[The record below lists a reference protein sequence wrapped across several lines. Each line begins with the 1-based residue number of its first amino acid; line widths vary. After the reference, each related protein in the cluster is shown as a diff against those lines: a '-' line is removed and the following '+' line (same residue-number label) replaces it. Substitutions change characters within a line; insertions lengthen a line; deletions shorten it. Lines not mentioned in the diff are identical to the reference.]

1 MNQFI
6 VKKLWWENA
15 GLLHRS
21 SENIIIDHQKWI
33 KQTAFVSAIRG
44 SSFNTTDHLIQIA
57 NYCNEWN
64 LEKAY
69 EEIDLIL
76 TFHINVMN
84 REFEENLDIRKA
96 LTQEITDFFVKFK
109 KFVDDWYNQND
120 RNTPSID
127 NDYTIMYNNTPLS
140 IIWFG
145 EDVSAQCMTSTL
157 NSKAQLLGL
166 LEEWKQFAKTMT
178 LGDLISP
185 EKSLWKSQKEV
196 FELLFERLYEKAN
209 KILEENMIPI
219 MPWFVGSFPWWI
231 ENAVGRGYTDA
242 AASALA
248 VWYKINNP
256 SSDVVLEIQKAVR
269 WVLSADPGMLK
280 DANSTQIIK
289 KLDYI
294 TTKEIVGARGAQ
306 AKLLN
311 QHALRE
317 ELLEQNIRV
326 HLFNPF
332 DSGEGTWVS
341 PEGDNDKEGV
351 EFIGWRKN
359 VYFVSI
365 SSAKMEQGF
374 LKQVFQIVADYGS
387 VDIVSTSETEITF
400 TIDGTTEKDKIAIEW
415 LMKSLGSSLK
425 LDGSANMEFIEAI
438 NSKAL
443 VFCSWQNMTD
453 RCWLLNRAT
462 TVLAATNINVEII
475 SQWRLQRSIIFG
487 ISDKDLQKAIQV
499 LHFEFIE
506 KTDLQDTIYNID
518 ILLEDTLVEENIKKL
533 LQKEKRR
540 LINTNIEDIYWLTD

>member
-1 MNQFI
+1 
-6 VKKLWWENA
+6 
-15 GLLHRS
+15 
-21 SENIIIDHQKWI
+21 
-33 KQTAFVSAIRG
+33 
-44 SSFNTTDHLIQIA
+44 
-57 NYCNEWN
+57 
-64 LEKAY
+64 
-69 EEIDLIL
+69 
-76 TFHINVMN
+76 
-84 REFEENLDIRKA
+84 
-96 LTQEITDFFVKFK
+96 
-109 KFVDDWYNQND
+109 
-120 RNTPSID
+120 
-127 NDYTIMYNNTPLS
+127 
-140 IIWFG
+140 
-145 EDVSAQCMTSTL
+145 MTSTL
-157 NSKAQLLGL
+157 NVKAQLLGL
-166 LEEWKQFAKTMT
+166 LEEWEQFAKTMT

-185 EKSLWKSQKEV
+185 EESLWKSQKEV

-248 VWYKINNP
+248 VWYKINN
-256 SSDVVLEIQKAVR
+256 SSADVVLEIQKAVE

-289 KLDYI
+289 YLDYI

-341 PEGDNDKEGV
+341 PEWDNDKEGV
-351 EFIGWRKN
+351 EFIWWRKN

-365 SSAKMEQGF
+365 SSAKMWQWF

-400 TIDGTTEKDKIAIEW
+400 TIDGTTEKDKWQIEG
-415 LMKSLGSSLK
+415 LMKSLGSNLK
-425 LDGSANMEFIEAI
+425 LDWSTNIEFIEAI

-462 TVLAATNINVEII
+462 TALSNANINIEII
-475 SQWRLQRSIIFG
+475 SQWRLQRSMIFG
-487 ISDKDLQKAIQV
+487 VADKELEKAIQV

-506 KTDLQDTIYNID
+506 KTKEDE
-518 ILLEDTLVEENIKKL
+518 ILLKIDTLLVDELIDDSLKEL
-533 LQKEKRR
+533 LRKEKIRIKNSR
-540 LINTNIEDIYWLTD
+540 V